1 MGKLKKSGFKYGLCF
16 VTGIILGIF
25 IGAGF
30 LCVLVSYRMDM
41 SYQRIAYLESIIQ
54 DKNSQ
59 LEKLEESI
67 NTRSLILKDIEVVL
81 AFNGDEI
88 DKINIEKTVKEKYR
102 LLLGKEV
109 EKIDGDMIAEVVD
122 NRILIID
129 NKEYKL
135 HVDKLILT
143 EVLKIWLTIE
153 HIN

>member
-1 MGKLKKSGFKYGLCF
+1 MGELKKSGFKYGLCF

-25 IGAGF
+25 IGAAV
-30 LCVLVSYRMDM
+30 LCILVSYRMDM

-67 NTRSLILKDIEVVL
+67 NTRSLILKDIQILFV
-81 AFNGDEI
+81 FDGDEI
-88 DKINIEKTVKEKYR
+88 DKISIEKTVKEKYR
-102 LLLGKEV
+102 SLLGKEV
-109 EKIDGDMIAEVVD
+109 EEIDGDIIAEVVD
-122 NRILIID
+122 NRILMID

-153 HIN
+153 QIN